1 MSTRGLGGGEVA
13 LLFLHIGA
21 GRTEQS
27 PGPVRGGCL
36 TGHNRYKCSAG
47 SLCQPR
53 FPGENQRR
61 RTDSPLLLSS
71 LSKSTPESRQSLL
84 CRSDPRA
91 SYGPGGAGA
100 GAQGEQTE
108 PRPCLASSCR
118 TERQLLMTSGGPF
131 DGEVTRMKREK
142 KKTPAVNLKAAGK
155 SASPCQHLA

>member
-1 MSTRGLGGGEVA
+1 MVKKMTKNKTLFTSRCARSSSRRTSSKQVGNLHFFTSSRRLQNSVFDVHPGTRWREVA
-13 LLFLHIGA
+13 LLFLRIGA

-47 SLCQPR
+47 SLC

-84 CRSDPRA
+84 CRSDPRV
-91 SYGPGGAGA
+91 SYGPGDGG
-100 GAQGEQTE
+100 GHRE
-108 PRPCLASSCR
+108 S
-118 TERQLLMTSGGPF
+118 RQSRGL
-131 DGEVTRMKREK
+131 V
-142 KKTPAVNLKAAGK
+142 
-155 SASPCQHLA
+155 